1 MPGRTPIFVD
11 SAHVLALT
19 NERDRWHATALRW
32 SEKIAAA
39 GLPLITTEFVLMEI
53 GNALAAV
60 RARKLAIEVIRALQS
75 SDSVEIVS
83 ASHALFEAA
92 VALYSSRPDKDW
104 GLTDCASFVTMKD
117 RAITE
122 ALTVDRHFEQAGFC
136 ALLLER

>member
-19 NERDRWHATALRW
+19 NERDQWHATALRW
-32 SEKIAAA
+32 SEKI
-39 GLPLITTEFVLMEI
+39 
-53 GNALAAV
+53 
-60 RARKLAIEVIRALQS
+60 
-75 SDSVEIVS
+75 
-83 ASHALFEAA
+83 AA

-104 GLTDCASFVTMKD
+104 GVTDCASFVTMKD